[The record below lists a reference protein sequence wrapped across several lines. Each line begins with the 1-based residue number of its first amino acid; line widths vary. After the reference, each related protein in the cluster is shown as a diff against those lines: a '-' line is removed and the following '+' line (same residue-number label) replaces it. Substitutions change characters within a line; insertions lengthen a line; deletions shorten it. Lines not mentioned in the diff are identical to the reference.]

1 MKQINVLWID
11 DQNESEECR
20 PFRVRLSLKGIK
32 LIPFQDWETGKK
44 YLINHRDE
52 ISAIVLDCYCKLNRN
67 DIETPKFLKNVI
79 SEIESLT
86 TKYGKLFPWFILSA
100 GNKDNFATIMEYSVS
115 DSREKWD
122 KDWEQVYYSKFSID
136 DINAL
141 CSNILNVAMLDR
153 AFKIK
158 EVYKDVFDIL
168 DSDNFEK
175 GSASILLKI
184 LRPLHYSDE
193 QAKFDPFLHYNQ
205 LRQFVEKLFKTC
217 YNQGLL
223 PDECFNGESVNLWES
238 YNYLS
243 GNNLNHFNIRF
254 GEKGESVLPDIY
266 SKIICQIL
274 FVSNEFSH
282 SMKSE
287 YVELSDEETT
297 YVRRFFEELGTSYFL
312 FGYALQLCDIV
323 IWLDKYFSEHDFKTN
338 RSKIRRFKK
347 ENIEDYRNVKFTVC
361 KDENGN
367 LYCGKGCIINK
378 NLKLNEGDVIRPKE
392 VRDNTNPGTNKRYP
406 FICLTYDKE
415 RKAL

>member
-20 PFRVRLSLKGIK
+20 PFRVKLSLKGIK

-52 ISAIVLDCYCKLNRN
+52 ISAIVLDCYCKLNHN
-67 DIETPKFLKNVI
+67 DIENPKFLKNVI

-100 GNKDNFATIMEYSVS
+100 GNKDNFATIIEYSVS

-141 CSNILNVAMLDR
+141 CSNILNVATLDR
-153 AFKIK
+153 SFKIR

-184 LRPLHYSDE
+184 LRPLHYLDE
-193 QAKFDPFLHYNQ
+193 QAEFNPFLHYNQ

-223 PDECFNGESVNLWES
+223 PDECFKGESVNLWES

-243 GNNLNHFNIRF
+243 GNDLKHNNFRF

-266 SKIICQIL
+266 SKVIGQIL

-282 SMKSE
+282 SVKSE
-287 YVELSDEETT
+287 YVDLTEEETT
-297 YVRRFFEELGTSYFL
+297 YVRRFFEEIGTSYFL

-323 IWLDKYFSEHDFKTN
+323 IWLDKYIREHDFKSN
-338 RSKIRRFKK
+338 RAKIKRLRK
-347 ENIEDYRNVKFTVC
+347 ISIDDYKDRTFTVLR
-361 KDENGN
+361 DENGN
-367 LYCGKGCIINK
+367 QYCGESCILAK
-378 NLKLNEGDVIRPKE
+378 NLKLNEGEVIELKIVQE
-392 VRDNTNPGTNKRYP
+392 NTNKTTNKRYP
-406 FICLTYDKE
+406 FICLKYEK
-415 RKAL
+415 KIM

>member
-1 MKQINVLWID
+1 MNQINVLWID
-11 DQNESEECR
+11 DQNDSEECK
-20 PFRVRLSLKGIK
+20 PFRVKLSLKGIK

-52 ISAIVLDCYCKLNRN
+52 ISAIVLDCYCKLNNN
-67 DIETPKFLKNVI
+67 DIENPKFLKNVI
-79 SEIESLT
+79 SEIEGLT

-100 GNKDNFATIMEYSVS
+100 GNKEDFSTIIEYSVI

-122 KDWEQVYYSKFSID
+122 KDWKQIYYSKFSID

-141 CSNILNVAMLDR
+141 YSNILNVVTLDR
-153 AFKIK
+153 TFKIR

-175 GSASILLKI
+175 GSSSILLKI

-193 QAKFDPFLHYNQ
+193 QAGFDSFLHYNQ

-223 PDECFNGESVNLWES
+223 PDECFKGESVNLWES

-243 GNNLNHFNIRF
+243 GNDLKHNNIRF
-254 GEKGESVLPDIY
+254 GEKGESVLPNIY
-266 SKIICQIL
+266 SKVIGQIL

-282 SMKSE
+282 SIKSE
-287 YVELSDEETT
+287 YVDLTEEETT
-297 YVRRFFEELGTSYFL
+297 YVRRFFEEIGTSYFL

-323 IWLDKYFSEHDFKTN
+323 IWLDKYIREHDFKSN
-338 RSKIRRFKK
+338 RAKIKRLRKTS
-347 ENIEDYRNVKFTVC
+347 IDDYKDKAFTVSR
-361 KDENGN
+361 DENGN
-367 LYCGKGCIINK
+367 LYCGESCILFK
-378 NLKLNEGDVIRPKE
+378 NLKLKEGDIIRPKE
-392 VRDNTNPGTNKRYP
+392 VRSNTNPETNKRYL
-406 FICLTYDKE
+406 FICLTYEKE
-415 RKAL
+415 Q